1 MAAAYE
7 IKLSTD
13 DLEIDPDGYVR
24 VKDPK
29 KAQEILNFLTDL
41 PGGTRSTGKKPAP
54 RVKVE
59 M

>member
-1 MAAAYE
+1 MQSSYE
-7 IKLSTD
+7 IKLSSD

-24 VKDPK
+24 VKNPK
-29 KAQEILNFLTDL
+29 KAQEILSFLADL
-41 PGGTRSTGKKPAP
+41 KGGTRKTGMPPAP